1 MAKDDRAIHS
11 NIRTP
16 TTAGE
21 GGKVV
26 DKGAVISD
34 VDELQALGDAKK
46 VDLQRLYD
54 RGAISGTWKGV
65 KVAKAK

>member
-1 MAKDDRAIHS
+1 MAKDDRVIHS
-11 NIRTP
+11 NVRMP
-16 TTAGE
+16 GTAGE

-26 DKGAVISD
+26 QKGATISD
-34 VDELQALGDAKK
+34 VDELQAAADAKK

-65 KVAKAK
+65 KVPKGK